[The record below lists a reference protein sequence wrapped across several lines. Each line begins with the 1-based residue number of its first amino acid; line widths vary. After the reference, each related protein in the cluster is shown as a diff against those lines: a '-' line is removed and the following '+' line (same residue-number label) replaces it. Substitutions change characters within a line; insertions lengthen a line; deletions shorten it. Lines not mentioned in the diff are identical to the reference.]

1 MVIEDLINT
10 SMSNAPGWGK
20 GFLSISLIR
29 VQLKIMY
36 GTVVLST
43 YVVQSS

>member
-20 GFLSISLIR
+20 GFLSLIR
-29 VQLKIMY
+29 VQLNN
-36 GTVVLST
+36 
-43 YVVQSS
+43 YVWNCGIIYVTM